1 MTKSQLAENIIKTIE
16 KSEWQQLQ
24 EGTLPVPV
32 SEHNRTVLLELPKAG
47 VDYTGEVCDKAVHK
61 LSDAVYEFWKETW
74 CSEPEAHKFVV
85 LACLVLTF
93 LKEEPMH
100 PKDKVQYRVVGH
112 DGIKEYFCPAKTDG
126 VICNY
131 CVAKKLEIQ

>member
-1 MTKSQLAENIIKTIE
+1 MTKTQLAENIIKSIE
-16 KSEWQQLQ
+16 KNEWQQLQ

-32 SEHNRTVLLELPKAG
+32 SEHNRKVLLVLHQCG
-47 VDYTGEVCDKAVHK
+47 VDYTGEVCDKDVHK
-61 LSDAVYEFWKETW
+61 LSDAVYEFLKETW
-74 CSEPEAHKFVV
+74 CSEPEAHKYVV